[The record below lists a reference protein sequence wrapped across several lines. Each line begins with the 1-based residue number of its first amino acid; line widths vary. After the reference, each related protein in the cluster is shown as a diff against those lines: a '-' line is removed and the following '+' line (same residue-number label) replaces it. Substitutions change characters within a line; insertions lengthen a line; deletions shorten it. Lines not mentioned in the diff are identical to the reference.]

1 MIGRV
6 SACLVRIRHRV
17 EIRLAL
23 AWYQQFS
30 AEPADDEM
38 LVLNYLLKFKTL
50 LSFTR
55 DGAKHA
61 ALRTT
66 VGKCLRSREGVL
78 QRDPDLA
85 EQPRDIRKD
94 YPGVLE

>member
-1 MIGRV
+1 
-6 SACLVRIRHRV
+6 
-17 EIRLAL
+17 
-23 AWYQQFS
+23 
-30 AEPADDEM
+30 M